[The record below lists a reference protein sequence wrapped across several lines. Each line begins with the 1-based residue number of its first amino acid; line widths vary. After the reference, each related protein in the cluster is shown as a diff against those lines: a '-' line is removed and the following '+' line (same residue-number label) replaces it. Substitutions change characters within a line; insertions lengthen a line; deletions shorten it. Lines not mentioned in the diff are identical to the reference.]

1 MSNESL
7 WRELQEK
14 EQEEDYL
21 YKQNLAMKELRKA
34 QPKPVDVAK
43 AMERYNREIK
53 PVFERRKR
61 ALTSKA
67 YRLWLKATG
76 NWKGMEAKDVELV
89 NPTKGLGMIENS
101 FQDKLAEIQ
110 ANPEAFRHLMRN
122 GEKVA
127 PVHAERKTHV
137 EPKLADEP
145 RDET

>member
-21 YKQNLAMKELRKA
+21 YRQNLAMKELRKA

-43 AMERYNREIK
+43 AMERFNKEIK

-61 ALTSKA
+61 ALSSKA

-89 NPTKGLGMIENS
+89 NPTKGLGMIGNS
-101 FQDKLAEIQ
+101 FQEKLAEIQ
-110 ANPEAFRHLMRN
+110 ADPQAFRHLMRN
-122 GEKVA
+122 GEHVS
-127 PVHAERKTHV
+127 PVQAERKTRV
-137 EPKLADEP
+137 EPKLGGEP
-145 RDET
+145 RDD